1 MEPEPIRVLIADDD
15 PRFRLVLRSVL
26 EGEEGIE
33 VVAEAP
39 DGEEAIAMVTEH
51 VPQVVVMDVR
61 MPKLSGIDA
70 TRVLKELH
78 PNTKVLMLTISDEE
92 QDLFGAIQA
101 GAAGYLLKDTAPDDI
116 ITAVRRIFTGQAT
129 LTPSI
134 AAKLRSELA
143 SHVLDGGSL
152 PGIRPLLTKPELDVL
167 HHLAAGDTPAAVAE
181 AMGAPVSTVGSH
193 LYSLLTKL
201 HIHDRMRAVA
211 EAARTS
217 ADIDLSGPFTR

>member
-15 PRFRLVLRSVL
+15 ARFRLVLSTIL
-26 EGEEGIE
+26 TEEPDIE
-33 VVAEAP
+33 VVAQAL
-39 DGEEAIAMVTEH
+39 DGEEAIALATEH

-70 TRVLKELH
+70 TRALKELH

-116 ITAVRRIFTGQAT
+116 VDAVRRIFAGQAT
-129 LTPSI
+129 LSPRM

-143 SHVLDGGSL
+143 SHVLDGAAV
-152 PGIRPLLTKPELDVL
+152 PGVRPLLTKPELDVL
-167 HHLAAGDTPAAVAE
+167 RHLAAGLAPSVVADT
-181 AMGAPVSTVGSH
+181 MGVPLSTVGSH

-201 HIHDRMRAVA
+201 HIHDRMRSVA
-211 EAARTS
+211 EAARGRV
-217 ADIDLSGPFTR
+217 DIDGNDRSAR